1 MKKIL
6 SLLLVTAFVLSS
18 CSDEFFDINKS
29 PNKATEDNMTPSLVL
44 PRAMHRIAAFP
55 VTDYDVYMRWMG
67 YWARCSGTYGPNTD
81 EEAYMLT
88 SSFNRNSWL
97 VMYDILKDF
106 DVVEKNAK
114 LRNET
119 AYEAMAKI
127 MKSIGFMQL
136 VDQYNN
142 VPYSKAFD
150 LSNYMLTPY
159 DKGEDIYAA
168 LIADLEAADAL
179 LASYSNDAAAAAA
192 NLDLA
197 KSDIMFKG
205 NITKWRKFCN
215 TQRLRLVMH
224 QTDFL
229 TATALKTQVDKI
241 VANGV
246 GFLGTGETAEVQA
259 GYVADV
265 DKQNPYWNEYKLNDT
280 GGLDNYNRANKYFLA
295 LLSSMNDI
303 RYTYFYSKAA
313 TPKHGDYVGFEMGFD
328 YPTGTPDA
336 DKDAAANSSNVAG
349 PGIAKSATMAQWI
362 LPSFESMFL
371 QAEAIERGV
380 LAGDAK
386 TAYEN
391 AVKESF
397 LWLGATA
404 SDADSYLSSITYT
417 KPVWD
422 VNTNKLEMIM
432 TQKYIAMFG
441 INGLETWT
449 DYRRTGF
456 PKELGGTNPTMLS
469 ISPNRGSNIIPKRLI
484 YPQEEY
490 QYNQDNAVAE
500 GTIDPQLQKIFW
512 DKN

>member
-18 CSDEFFDINKS
+18 CSDEFFDINTS

-44 PRAMHRIAAFP
+44 PRAMHRLAAFP

-81 EEAYMLT
+81 EEAYQLT
-88 SSFNRNSWL
+88 NTFNRLSWL
-97 VMYDILKDF
+97 TMYDILKDF
-106 DVVEKNAK
+106 DVIEKNAK

-159 DKGEDIYAA
+159 DKGADIYAA
-168 LIADLEAADAL
+168 LLTDLEAADAL
-179 LASYSNDAAAAAA
+179 LAAAVVTE
-192 NLDLA
+192 NLDLTKA
-197 KSDIMFKG
+197 DIMFKG
-205 NITKWRKFCN
+205 NLTKWRKFCN

-224 QTDFL
+224 QTDL
-229 TATALKTQVDKI
+229 LSAADLKAQVDKI

-265 DKQNPYWNEYKLNDT
+265 SKQNPYWNEYKLNDT
-280 GGLDNYNRANKYFLA
+280 GGLDNYNRANKYFLS
-295 LLSSMNDI
+295 LLSSMNDL

-313 TPKHGDYVGFEMGFD
+313 TPKHGDYVGFAFGFD
-328 YPTGTPDA
+328 YPTGTADA

-349 PGIAKSATMAQWI
+349 PGIAKSATMAQWV

-371 QAEAIERGV
+371 QAEAIQRGA
-380 LAGDAK
+380 LSGDAK
-386 TAYEN
+386 VAYES

-397 LWLGATA
+397 KWLGAP
-404 SDADSYLSSITYT
+404 DSVAVKYLSDPIKT
-417 KPVWD
+417 KQVWD
-422 VNTNKLEMIM
+422 MNTDKLEMIM

-469 ISPNRGSNIIPKRLI
+469 ISPNRGSNIIPLRLI

-500 GTIDPQLQKIFW
+500 GTIDPQLHKIFW